1 MSVGA
6 TIQLRRNTW
15 PQWVEN
21 NPILRPG
28 EQGLETDTGR
38 IRVGDGLTR
47 FVDLDFYMPSAEV
60 VAKVEEALSNAGAGD
75 GGAAQAALTAHISS
89 LTPHSVYDDG
99 PSLVLLYENAK
110 V

>member
-1 MSVGA
+1 MPAA
-6 TIQLRRNTW
+6 TIRLRRNTSA
-15 PQWVEN
+15 QWAAL
-21 NPILRPG
+21 NPILDSG

-38 IRVGDGLTR
+38 VRIGDGQTR
-47 FVDLDFYMPSAEV
+47 FVALDYFLPSAQV
-60 VAKVEEALSNAGAGD
+60 ITLINTAISNAGAGD
-75 GGAAQAALTAHISS
+75 GGAAQAAIAAHIAS